1 MDLANYLSFLG
12 AAILLTLAPGPDN
25 MYILTK
31 SLSAGPRQGVTLAM
45 GLATGPLWHTL
56 LVMVGVAAFI
66 QSSPASFMVLKYC
79 GAAYLL
85 YLSYGAFRSKGS
97 SIKAGDVVDKS
108 ESFAL
113 YKRGFKRGFL
123 MNASNPKVLLF
134 FLAILPQFVQPNGFL
149 SPSLQIGLLGLTFS
163 IQAAILFSIAAICA
177 GQLKDTLIR
186 HESFPLIMS
195 RVEGT
200 LLLLIAIGL
209 MFL

>member
-56 LVMVGVAAFI
+56 LVMAGVAAFI

-85 YLSYGAFRSKGS
+85 YLSYGAFRSKGA

-108 ESFAL
+108 KSFAL

>member
-56 LVMVGVAAFI
+56 LVMAGVAAFI

-85 YLSYGAFRSKGS
+85 YLSYGAFRSKGA

-177 GQLKDTLIR
+177 GQLQDTLIR
-186 HESFPLIMS
+186 HDSIPLIMS
-195 RVEGT
+195 RGEGT

>member
-1 MDLANYLSFLG
+1 MAPV
-12 AAILLTLAPGPDN
+12 AVAVPRLTLPTSVP
-25 MYILTK
+25 
-31 SLSAGPRQGVTLAM
+31 V
-45 GLATGPLWHTL
+45 
-56 LVMVGVAAFI
+56 VF
-66 QSSPASFMVLKYC
+66 LKYC

-85 YLSYGAFRSKGS
+85 YLSYGAFRSKGA

>member
-56 LVMVGVAAFI
+56 LVMAGVAAFI
-66 QSSPASFMVLKYC
+66 QGSPASFMVLKYC

-85 YLSYGAFRSKGS
+85 YLSYGAFRSKGA

>member
-56 LVMVGVAAFI
+56 LVMAGVAAFI

-85 YLSYGAFRSKGS
+85 YLSYGAFRSKGA

-134 FLAILPQFVQPNGFL
+134 FLAILPQFVQSNGFL

>member
-56 LVMVGVAAFI
+56 LVMAGVAAFI

-79 GAAYLL
+79 CAAYLL
-85 YLSYGAFRSKGS
+85 YLSYGAFRSKGA

>member
-66 QSSPASFMVLKYC
+66 QSSPAAFMVLKYC

-85 YLSYGAFRSKGS
+85 YLSYGAFRSKGA
-97 SIKAGDVVDKS
+97 SIKAGVVVDKS

>member
-1 MDLANYLSFLG
+1 MDLANYLFFLG

-56 LVMVGVAAFI
+56 LVMAGVAAFI

-85 YLSYGAFRSKGS
+85 YLSYGAFRSKGA

>member
-56 LVMVGVAAFI
+56 LVMAGVAAFI
-66 QSSPASFMVLKYC
+66 QSSLASFMVLKYC

-85 YLSYGAFRSKGS
+85 YLSYGAFRSKGA

>member
-85 YLSYGAFRSKGS
+85 YLSYGAFRSKGA

-108 ESFAL
+108 KSFAL

>member
-56 LVMVGVAAFI
+56 LVMAGVAAFI

-85 YLSYGAFRSKGS
+85 YLSYGAFRSKGA

-163 IQAAILFSIAAICA
+163 IRRPSFFSIAAICA

>member
-56 LVMVGVAAFI
+56 LVMAGVAAFI

-85 YLSYGAFRSKGS
+85 YLSYGAFRSKGA
-97 SIKAGDVVDKS
+97 SIKADDVVDKS

>member
-56 LVMVGVAAFI
+56 LVMAGVAAFI
-66 QSSPASFMVLKYC
+66 QSSPTSFMVLKYC

-85 YLSYGAFRSKGS
+85 YLSYGAFRSKGA

-113 YKRGFKRGFL
+113 YKRVFKRGFL

>member
-56 LVMVGVAAFI
+56 LVMAGVAAFI

-85 YLSYGAFRSKGS
+85 YLSYGAFRSKGA

-177 GQLKDTLIR
+177 GQLKDPLIR

>member
-56 LVMVGVAAFI
+56 LVMAGVAAFI

-85 YLSYGAFRSKGS
+85 YLSYGAFRSKGA

-186 HESFPLIMS
+186 HESFPLIMTD
-195 RVEGT
+195 EGT

>member
-56 LVMVGVAAFI
+56 LVMAGVAAFI

-85 YLSYGAFRSKGS
+85 YLSYGAFRSKGA

-134 FLAILPQFVQPNGFL
+134 FLAILPQFVQLNGFL

>member
-56 LVMVGVAAFI
+56 LVMAGVAAFI
-66 QSSPASFMVLKYC
+66 QSSLAAFMVLKYC

-85 YLSYGAFRSKGS
+85 YLSYGAFRSKGA

>member
-66 QSSPASFMVLKYC
+66 QSSPTAFMVLKYC

-85 YLSYGAFRSKGS
+85 YLSYGAFRSKGA

>member
-56 LVMVGVAAFI
+56 LVMAGVAAFI

-85 YLSYGAFRSKGS
+85 YLSYGAFRSKGA

-177 GQLKDTLIR
+177 DQLKDTLIR

>member
-56 LVMVGVAAFI
+56 LVMAGVAAFI

-85 YLSYGAFRSKGS
+85 YLSYGAFRSKGA

-149 SPSLQIGLLGLTFS
+149 SPSLQICLLGLTFS

>member
-1 MDLANYLSFLG
+1 
-12 AAILLTLAPGPDN
+12 
-25 MYILTK
+25 
-31 SLSAGPRQGVTLAM
+31 
-45 GLATGPLWHTL
+45 
-56 LVMVGVAAFI
+56 
-66 QSSPASFMVLKYC
+66 MVLKYC

-85 YLSYGAFRSKGS
+85 YLSYGAFRSKGA

-149 SPSLQIGLLGLTFS
+149 SSSLQIGLLGLTFS

>member
-56 LVMVGVAAFI
+56 LVMAGVAAFI
-66 QSSPASFMVLKYC
+66 QSSPAAFMVLKYC

-85 YLSYGAFRSKGS
+85 YLSYGAFRSKGA

-134 FLAILPQFVQPNGFL
+134 FLAILPQFVQSNGFL

>member
-56 LVMVGVAAFI
+56 LVMAGVAAFI

-85 YLSYGAFRSKGS
+85 YLSYGAFRSKGA

-163 IQAAILFSIAAICA
+163 IQAAILFSIAAIRA

>member
-66 QSSPASFMVLKYC
+66 QSSPAAFMVLKYC

-85 YLSYGAFRSKGS
+85 YLSYGAFRSKGA

-134 FLAILPQFVQPNGFL
+134 FLAILPQSVQPNGFL

>member
-56 LVMVGVAAFI
+56 LVMAGVAAFI

-85 YLSYGAFRSKGS
+85 YLSYGAFRSKGA

-200 LLLLIAIGL
+200 FLLLIAIGL

>member
-85 YLSYGAFRSKGS
+85 YLSYGAFRSKGA

-209 MFL
+209 MIL

>member
-56 LVMVGVAAFI
+56 LVMAGVAAFI

-85 YLSYGAFRSKGS
+85 YLSYGAFRSKGA

-134 FLAILPQFVQPNGFL
+134 FLAILPQFVQPKGFL

>member
-56 LVMVGVAAFI
+56 LVMAGVAAFI
-66 QSSPASFMVLKYC
+66 QSSPAAFMVLKYC

-85 YLSYGAFRSKGS
+85 YLSYGAFRSKVA

>member
-12 AAILLTLAPGPDN
+12 AAILLTLTPGPDN

-56 LVMVGVAAFI
+56 LVMAGVAAFI

-85 YLSYGAFRSKGS
+85 YLSYGAFRSKGA

>member
-45 GLATGPLWHTL
+45 GLATGPLWRTL
-56 LVMVGVAAFI
+56 LVMAGVAAFI

-85 YLSYGAFRSKGS
+85 YLSYGAFRSKGA

>member
-56 LVMVGVAAFI
+56 LVMAGVAAFI

-85 YLSYGAFRSKGS
+85 YLSYGAFRSKS
-97 SIKAGDVVDKS
+97 ASIKAGDVVDKS

>member
-56 LVMVGVAAFI
+56 LVMAGVAAFI

-85 YLSYGAFRSKGS
+85 YLSYGAFRSKGA

-134 FLAILPQFVQPNGFL
+134 FLAILPQFVQRNGFL

>member
-31 SLSAGPRQGVTLAM
+31 SLSAGPSQGVTLAM

-56 LVMVGVAAFI
+56 LVMAGVAAFI

-85 YLSYGAFRSKGS
+85 YLSYGAFRSKGA

-134 FLAILPQFVQPNGFL
+134 FLAILPQFVQSNGFL

-200 LLLLIAIGL
+200 LLLLIAIGM

>member
-56 LVMVGVAAFI
+56 LVMAGVAAFI

-85 YLSYGAFRSKGS
+85 YLSYGAFRSKGA

-134 FLAILPQFVQPNGFL
+134 FLAILLSQSSDRSSGPDVLHPGSHPFL
-149 SPSLQIGLLGLTFS
+149 NRRHLRRPAEGYPHPS
-163 IQAAILFSIAAICA
+163 
-177 GQLKDTLIR
+177 
-186 HESFPLIMS
+186 
-195 RVEGT
+195 
-200 LLLLIAIGL
+200 
-209 MFL
+209 